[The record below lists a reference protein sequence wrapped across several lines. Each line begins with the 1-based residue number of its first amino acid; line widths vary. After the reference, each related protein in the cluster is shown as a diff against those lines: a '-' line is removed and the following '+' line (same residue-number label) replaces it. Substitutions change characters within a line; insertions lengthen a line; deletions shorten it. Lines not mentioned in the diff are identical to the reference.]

1 MPDIEQNKKAITDVF
16 ALEDAKAVCEAIG
29 GLGIDPNDE
38 TTDEPLEYT
47 PDNILDVVVNDNP
60 DGMPA
65 FPQLGQTEMDDE
77 TKSFVADE
85 MAKRLQADGREA
97 LSPDDLTPY
106 AVVIKGENNISQ
118 DVNAFIDGLIDGS
131 GSRLSTQNVSEAQPS
146 GVATDLSNQAEPSVD
161 AAPAA
166 DAVAEPAPGALPAE
180 EPALDTN
187 PDAAPVDDF
196 NLDVTEPAPE
206 VPAEGDADSFNLD
219 VDSEPEAPAEDD
231 TDTIGELDF
240 GDEAPAEEAPAEGG
254 EEDDLFSALD
264 GMSDESLDTED
275 APAEDAKADEEG
287 PAEEE
292 KAGEEE
298 PKEDEEKPAET
309 ECAAAPVNECG
320 EAPVTE
326 CGDKPM
332 NEDAEVPEE
341 PMDDASA
348 ESLEDI
354 PLEESAVTEC
364 GDKPMNEDAEVP
376 EEPMDDAS
384 AESLEDIPLEESAE
398 IDAKLESIKNNYVES
413 VARSRVRAVVESYQK
428 KRSLEERSALCESI
442 IENYRKQHAQDKADA
457 HKAKMESAM
466 TSKLAELGNK
476 VAEKAEAK
484 MESDMSKLDA
494 KLESIV
500 GKYSR
505 TVAEK
510 KAADKLSAKLESIV
524 DRVSKE
530 QGLSKKLDSIL
541 ESASAPKV
549 EPAKDPLDAKLESI
563 IATAKQKI
571 ASATK

>member
-1 MPDIEQNKKAITDVF
+1 MSDIEQNKKAITDVF

-85 MAKRLQADGREA
+85 MAKRLQEDGREA

-187 PDAAPVDDF
+187 PDAAPADDF

-219 VDSEPEAPAEDD
+219 VDSEPEAPAEDA

-264 GMSDESLDTED
+264 GMNDESLDTEE
-275 APAEDAKADEEG
+275 APAEDTKADEEA

-292 KAGEEE
+292 KVGEEE

-326 CGDKPM
+326 CGDP
-332 NEDAEVPEE
+332 
-341 PMDDASA
+341 
-348 ESLEDI
+348 
-354 PLEESAVTEC
+354 AVTEC

-376 EEPMDDAS
+376 EEPMDDAA
-384 AESLEDIPLEESAE
+384 AESLEDMPLEESAA
-398 IDAKLESIKNNYVES
+398 IDAKLEGIKNNYVES
-413 VARSRVRAVVESYQK
+413 VARARVRAVVESYQK

-500 GKYSR
+500 GKYSK

-549 EPAKDPLDAKLESI
+549 EPAKETLDAKLESIVADAKPEVKPAKDPLDAKLESI

>member
-1 MPDIEQNKKAITDVF
+1 MSDIEQNKKAITDVF

-219 VDSEPEAPAEDD
+219 VDSEPEAPAEDA

-275 APAEDAKADEEG
+275 APDEDAKADKEA
-287 PAEEE
+287 PADEE

-326 CGDKPM
+326 CGDP
-332 NEDAEVPEE
+332 
-341 PMDDASA
+341 
-348 ESLEDI
+348 
-354 PLEESAVTEC
+354 AVTEC

-384 AESLEDIPLEESAE
+384 AESLEDMPLEESAA
-398 IDAKLESIKNNYVES
+398 IDAKLEGIKNNYVES
-413 VARSRVRAVVESYQK
+413 VARARVRAVVESYQK
-428 KRSLEERSALCESI
+428 KRSLEERSVLCESI

-466 TSKLAELGNK
+466 TSKLTELGNK

-484 MESDMSKLDA
+484 MESGMSKLDA

-500 GKYSR
+500 GKYSK

-510 KAADKLSAKLESIV
+510 KAADKLSAKLESIL

-549 EPAKDPLDAKLESI
+549 EPAKETLDAKLESNVADAKPEVEPVKDPLDAKLESI